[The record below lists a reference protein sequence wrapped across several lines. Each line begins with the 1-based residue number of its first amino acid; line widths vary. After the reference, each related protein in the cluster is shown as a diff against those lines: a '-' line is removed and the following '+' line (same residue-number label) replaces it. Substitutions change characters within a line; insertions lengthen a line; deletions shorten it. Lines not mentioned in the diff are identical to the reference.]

1 MSSFVCYL
9 CLWHECTLMKQKIKG
24 GKTKRKKKI
33 ICIKMPAEKKMK
45 TKIAKTIFVI
55 IHDVCCLKSNVHW
68 GLFCNRVCRAV
79 SHTFRPHTFYAYIF
93 GERYSCGNFS
103 KVHWQLWF
111 LCSVFP
117 PLHFCFPYDI
127 LHVCRQ
133 AHVLNLYFVE
143 WICLY
148 DKQKYQYFAALF
160 DANKKESVKKVQTHH
175 ALHLF

>member
-117 PLHFCFPYDI
+117 PLHFCFPYDV

-160 DANKKESVKKVQTHH
+160 DANKKESVKKVQKHH